1 MTLPIRYVKLVVKG
15 ITQETERIRVF
26 ELADEGNW
34 DLPPFTP
41 GAHIDVHLPNGMV
54 RQYSLCGD
62 PIERNVYRL
71 GVLREQA
78 GRGGSAC
85 FCDEVAVG
93 TQLNVSL
100 PRNHF
105 PLEPSARHHL
115 FIAGGIGI
123 TPFLPMVEQLLRE
136 RDGCTS
142 ANPGGTFE
150 LHMCARSREVTPFH
164 GRLAQLE
171 NCGLLFFHYD
181 GGNPADGLDVARL
194 LANRSEGAHV
204 YCCGPT
210 SLMDAV
216 AAVAADCWPAETVH
230 FERFQAPV
238 AAASA
243 GFDHAVFDVKL
254 ARSGR
259 IIQIPS
265 GRSIIAELHDH
276 GIVIESA
283 CDAGTCG
290 SCRTRYLSG
299 EVIHRDYVLRE
310 NERSQYL
317 MPCISICAGG
327 ELVLDL

>member
-1 MTLPIRYVKLVVKG
+1 MTLPIRYVKLVVKC
-15 ITQETERIRVF
+15 ITQETECIQVF
-26 ELADEGNW
+26 ELADEDDW

-41 GAHIDVHLPNGMV
+41 GAHIDVHLPNGMI

-62 PIERNVYRL
+62 PIERTAYRL
-71 GVLREQA
+71 GVLREKA

-93 TQLNVSL
+93 SQLNVSL

-105 PLEPSARHHL
+105 PLEPSARRHI

-136 RDGCTS
+136 SEDRGS
-142 ANPGGTFE
+142 VNPGGKFE

-164 GRLAQLE
+164 ERLAQLADR
-171 NCGLLFFHYD
+171 GLVFFHYD
-181 GGNPADGLDVARL
+181 GGEPARGLDVARL
-194 LANRSEGAHV
+194 LADRVEGGHV

-216 AAVAADCWPAETVH
+216 ATATAHWPAETVH
-230 FERFQAPV
+230 FERFQAP
-238 AAASA
+238 AGASSGA
-243 GFDHAVFDVKL
+243 GVEHAGFDVKL

-259 IIQIPS
+259 IVRIPP
-265 GRSIIAELHDH
+265 RRPILAVLREH
-276 GIVIESA
+276 GIEIESA

-290 SCRTRYLSG
+290 SCRTKYLSG
-299 EVIHRDYVLRE
+299 AVIHRDYVLKQ
-310 NERSQYL
+310 NERSEYL
-317 MPCISICAGG
+317 MPCVSICAS
-327 ELVLDL
+327 EQLVLDL